1 MATIATTRSSDRR
14 QQVQDVE
21 DAVHPNTTTTINRWP
36 WWHGRLKWVRKKLW
50 PIINLRV
57 VIGLLAFISTLMF
70 YLSHYHVFRTMAMRR
85 NNNKRTRSLTTNITF
100 EQQCINQKHRNR
112 ANQKHRRHHLQLR
125 PPNAQGETMRQVAA
139 IHFRCQQNWNNATHF
154 LI

>member
-1 MATIATTRSSDRR
+1 M
-14 QQVQDVE
+14 
-21 DAVHPNTTTTINRWP
+21 
-36 WWHGRLKWVRKKLW
+36 LW

-125 PPNAQGETMRQVAA
+125 PPNAQGERKWPWKVDLAKRKCSRRKALKVLYSA
-139 IHFRCQQNWNNATHF
+139 ILTQSCKTVSC
-154 LI
+154 